1 MQIAE
6 RLHASMGAIEMT
18 SAIRSKWREFV
29 AAANRIAE
37 AMNMDPIDD
46 ISRRVTRLEERLK
59 RVEEEPKS
67 PSDAIMTQATADA
80 DAPVCNKTVE
90 RRYTY

>member
-1 MQIAE
+1 
-6 RLHASMGAIEMT
+6 MT
-18 SAIRSKWREFV
+18 TAIRTKWREFV

-37 AMNMDPIDD
+37 AMDMDPIDD

-67 PSDAIMTQATADA
+67 SSHAITTQATADA
-80 DAPVCNKTVE
+80 DAPVGNKTVE
-90 RRYTY
+90 RRHTY